1 MTNVLEKARA
11 ELKEIII
18 EELSKLNW
26 PELPINSDPIEGDLS
41 IICFPAAKKMN
52 KAPEEVANE
61 LAEHLLKTTSIKKI
75 EIVNG
80 YCNITIDW
88 INLMPKIIDELNT
101 DDFGKG
107 NKKNKKILIEHT
119 SANATGPLHIGRA
132 RNPIIGDTMA
142 RLLDFSGYQV
152 ETEYYVNDMGRQ
164 ACTLAYGIEKH
175 PNKGEGKIDYQL
187 VECYKKGTVDL
198 EESKEAKKDIYD
210 LMEECES
217 GDVESLTKVNGA
229 SKKVLEGM
237 KISLDRLGVTPRIFT
252 YESEL
257 ITSGAVQK
265 VISLLQNSP
274 LCNEEGGALYLDLE
288 EKGIAG
294 RNQKFFFTRKNGLSL
309 YTTRDVA
316 YHMNKFERCDEALNI
331 LGEDHKLQ
339 GKLLTIALQE
349 ISQPVPKSM
358 FYSFVSLPGG
368 KMSTRA
374 GRVVYLDEMMD
385 EAVLLA
391 KREIEKRRK
400 DIVGKSLEELSEKI
414 GIGAIRY
421 NIIRIQSDKGFKFKW
436 EEALNFEGD
445 SAPFVMYSHA
455 RASSILKKIK
465 RENNEGVIPKE
476 LHLSELK
483 LIRTLMK
490 FPSIVAEATE
500 RMKPHKMPYYLQTLS
515 SNFNKFYRDCPV
527 VDAEYEWF
535 RKELVISTK
544 KVLFEGLGIL
554 GIDAPEIM

>member
-1 MTNVLEKARA
+1 M
-11 ELKEIII
+11 
-18 EELSKLNW
+18 
-26 PELPINSDPIEGDLS
+26 
-41 IICFPAAKKMN
+41 
-52 KAPEEVANE
+52 
-61 LAEHLLKTTSIKKI
+61 
-75 EIVNG
+75 
-80 YCNITIDW
+80 
-88 INLMPKIIDELNT
+88 
-101 DDFGKG
+101 
-107 NKKNKKILIEHT
+107 
-119 SANATGPLHIGRA
+119 
-132 RNPIIGDTMA
+132 
-142 RLLDFSGYQV
+142 
-152 ETEYYVNDMGRQ
+152 
-164 ACTLAYGIEKH
+164 
-175 PNKGEGKIDYQL
+175 
-187 VECYKKGTVDL
+187 
-198 EESKEAKKDIYD
+198 
-210 LMEECES
+210 
-217 GDVESLTKVNGA
+217 
-229 SKKVLEGM
+229 
-237 KISLDRLGVTPRIFT
+237 
-252 YESEL
+252 
-257 ITSGAVQK
+257 
-265 VISLLQNSP
+265 
-274 LCNEEGGALYLDLE
+274 LYLDLE

-400 DIVGKSLEELSEKI
+400 DILGKSLEELSEKI

-465 RENNEGVIPKE
+465 RENNEVVIPKE

-490 FPSIVAEATE
+490 FPSIVTEATE
-500 RMKPHKMPYYLQTLS
+500 RMKPHKIPYYLQTLS

-527 VDAEYEWF
+527 VETEYEWF

-544 KVLFEGLGIL
+544 KVLFEGLEIL
-554 GIDAPEIM
+554 GIEAPETM

>member
-52 KAPEEVANE
+52 KTPEEVAND
-61 LAEHLLKTTSIKKI
+61 LAEHLLKTTTIKEI

-88 INLMPKIIDELNT
+88 VKLMPKIIDELNT

-175 PNKGEGKIDYQL
+175 PNKKEGKIDYQL

-198 EESKEAKKDIYD
+198 EENKEAKKDIYD

-274 LCNEEGGALYLDLE
+274 LCNEEEGALYLDLE

-339 GKLLTIALQE
+339 GKLLTIALRE
-349 ISQPVPKSM
+349 ISQPIPKSM

-455 RASSILKKIK
+455 RAASILKKIK
-465 RENNEGVIPKE
+465 RKNDEETIPKE

-490 FPSIVAEATE
+490 FPSIVTEATE
-500 RMKPHKMPYYLQTLS
+500 RMKPHKIPYYLQTLS

-527 VDAEYEWF
+527 VETEYEWF

-544 KVLFEGLGIL
+544 KVLFEGLEIL
-554 GIDAPEIM
+554 GIEAPETM

>member
-1 MTNVLEKARA
+1 MTDIIEKARSK
-11 ELKEIII
+11 LKEIII

-26 PELPINSDPIEGDLS
+26 PELPINSDPPEGDLS
-41 IICFPAAKKMN
+41 VICFPAAKEMK
-52 KAPEEVANE
+52 KAPEEIATE
-61 LAEHLLKTTSIKKI
+61 LAEHLLKETSIKEI
-75 EIVNG
+75 ETVNG
-80 YCNITIDW
+80 YCNITINW
-88 INLMPKIIDELNT
+88 IELMPEILDEISTEN
-101 DDFGKG
+101 FGRG
-107 NKKNKKILIEHT
+107 EKKNKEILIEHT

-142 RLLDFSGYQV
+142 RLFDFSGYQV
-152 ETEYYVNDMGRQ
+152 KTEYYVNDIGRQ
-164 ACTLAYGIEKH
+164 ACTLAYGIENH
-175 PNKGEGKIDYQL
+175 PNEEGGKIDYQL
-187 VECYKKGTVDL
+187 VECYKKGTADL
-198 EESKEAKKDIYD
+198 EENEKAKKEIYD
-210 LMEECES
+210 LMEECE
-217 GDVESLTKVNGA
+217 GGVEESLTRVNGA

-237 KISLDRLGVTPRIFT
+237 KISLDRLGVTPEIFT

-257 ITSGAVQK
+257 ITSGAVQR
-265 VISLLQNSP
+265 VVTLLQKSS
-274 LCNEEGGALYLDLE
+274 LCNEEEGALYLDLE
-288 EKGIAG
+288 KKGIAG

-465 RENNEGVIPKE
+465 RENNEVVIPKE

-490 FPSIVAEATE
+490 FPSIVTEATE
-500 RMKPHKMPYYLQTLS
+500 RMKPHKIPYYLQTLS

-527 VDAEYEWF
+527 VETEYEWF

-544 KVLFEGLGIL
+544 KVLFEGLEIL
-554 GIDAPEIM
+554 GIEAPETM

>member
-26 PELPINSDPIEGDLS
+26 PELPINNDPIEGDLS
-41 IICFPAAKKMN
+41 IICFPAAKKMK
-52 KAPEEVANE
+52 KAPEEVASE
-61 LAEHLLKTTSIKKI
+61 LAEHLLKTTSIKEI
-75 EIVNG
+75 EIVDG

-101 DDFGKG
+101 NDFGKG

-142 RLLDFSGYQV
+142 RLMDFSGYQV

-164 ACTLAYGIEKH
+164 ACTLAYGIEKY
-175 PNKGEGKIDYQL
+175 PNNREGKIDYRL

-198 EESKEAKKDIYD
+198 EESEEAKKDIYE

-274 LCNEEGGALYLDLE
+274 LCNEEEGALYLDLE

-465 RENNEGVIPKE
+465 QENNDRVMPKE

-490 FPSIVAEATE
+490 FPSIVVEAAE
-500 RMKPHKMPYYLQTLS
+500 RMKPHKISYYLQTLS

-544 KVLFEGLGIL
+544 KVLSEGLEIL

>member
-1 MTNVLEKARA
+1 MTDVIERARA
-11 ELKEIII
+11 KLKEIII

-26 PELPINSDPIEGDLS
+26 PELPINSDPPEGDLS
-41 IICFPAAKKMN
+41 VICFPAAKEMK
-52 KAPEEVANE
+52 KKPEEIATE
-61 LAEHLLKTTSIKKI
+61 LAKHLLKETSIKEI
-75 EIVNG
+75 ETVNG
-80 YCNITIDW
+80 YCNIM
-88 INLMPKIIDELNT
+88 INWVELMPEILEEISAKN
-101 DDFGKG
+101 FGRGEKRD
-107 NKKNKKILIEHT
+107 KEILIEHT

-142 RLLDFSGYQV
+142 RLFDFSGYRV
-152 ETEYYVNDMGRQ
+152 KTEYYVNDIGRQ

-175 PNKGEGKIDYQL
+175 PNEDGKKIDYQL
-187 VECYKKGTVDL
+187 VECYKKGTADL
-198 EESKEAKKDIYD
+198 EENEKAKKEIYD

-217 GDVESLTKVNGA
+217 GVEESLTRVNGA

-237 KISLDRLGVTPRIFT
+237 KISLDRLGVTPEIFT

-257 ITSGAVQK
+257 ITSGAVQR
-265 VISLLQNSP
+265 VVTLLQKSS
-274 LCNEEGGALYLDLE
+274 LCNEEEGALYLDLE

-316 YHMNKFERCDEALNI
+316 YHMNKFERCNEALNI

-339 GKLLTIALQE
+339 SKLLTIALQE
-349 ISQPVPKSM
+349 ISQPIPKSM

-385 EAVLLA
+385 ESVSLA
-391 KREIEKRRK
+391 KKEIEKRRR
-400 DIVGKSLEELSEKI
+400 DIVGNSLEELSEKI

-465 RENNEGVIPKE
+465 SKNNDRVMPKE

-483 LIRTLMK
+483 LIRTLTK
-490 FPSIVAEATE
+490 FPSIVVEATE
-500 RMKPHKMPYYLQTLS
+500 RMKPHKIPYYLQTLS
-515 SNFNKFYRDCPV
+515 SDFNKFYRDCPV
-527 VDAEYEWF
+527 LESEYEWF
-535 RKELVISTK
+535 RIEMVKSTK
-544 KVLFEGLGIL
+544 KVLFEGLKIL
-554 GIDAPEIM
+554 GIEAPEAM

>member
-544 KVLFEGLGIL
+544 KVLFEGLEIL